1 MPFTPFHLGAGAA
14 FKAMGG
20 RHFSFMVFG
29 GAQVMMDI
37 EPLAGLLRNSDVLH
51 GYTHTLLGAA
61 VIGFLAGLIGR
72 PVSVCVLSWLRIAHP
87 PFGWHAA
94 FIAGWLGT
102 FSHVVLDAIMHADMV
117 PWWPLATG
125 NGLLGRLTID
135 ELHLLCVTLGL
146 LGAVGFAWRQRGRN
160 ET

>member
-14 FKAMGG
+14 FKAIGG

-37 EPLAGLLRNSDVLH
+37 EPLVGMLRGSDILH

-61 VIGFLAGLIGR
+61 LIGALAGLIGR
-72 PVSVCVLSWLRIAHP
+72 PISIAVLSWLRIAHP

-94 FIAGWLGT
+94 FIAAWLGT
-102 FSHVVLDAIMHADMV
+102 FSHIVLDAVMHSDMA

-125 NGLLGRLTID
+125 NSLLGAIPVGQ
-135 ELHLLCVTLGL
+135 LHLLCVALGV
-146 LGAVGFAWRQRGRN
+146 VGGLVFLWREHRRSR
-160 ET
+160 T